1 LRIGVL
7 SDSHT
12 NSLEALPGKA
22 IDELTGVDLI
32 IHAGDYTGKD
42 VLDGLRELGDFKG
55 VHGNMDPPGIKA
67 ELPKTEFFEVMGF
80 RIGVA
85 HPSEGGI
92 PFKLWRRVRE
102 KFGDVDVIIYGH
114 SHWVKN
120 EVIGGVLY
128 LNPGSVT
135 GAFPARY
142 RSIGILSIGEGVKGR
157 IVKL

>member
-1 LRIGVL
+1 MRIGVL

-55 VHGNMDPPGIKA
+55 VHGNMDPPEIKA
-67 ELPKTEFFEVMGF
+67 ELPETEFFEVMGF

-92 PFKLWRRVRE
+92 PFRLWRRVRE
-102 KFGDVDVIIYGH
+102 RRLEGEKLTVEARPLKPEEAIGKPTRGDYPLLKGCL
-114 SHWVKN
+114 
-120 EVIGGVLY
+120 LY
-128 LNPGSVT
+128 TSPS
-135 GAFPARY
+135 PRD
-142 RSIGILSIGEGVKGR
+142 
-157 IVKL
+157 